1 MRQPTELE
9 KVKQIAGLVGMP
21 APQITPL
28 TRGATSAAYR
38 LEEGAKSLIVR
49 IMPVNAD
56 RPVTYQSEFTI
67 LRSLQASGASVP
79 KPILTSVEAKTPLP
93 INEPWAVTSLVPGR
107 AIQKMPLSAAVATEV
122 GSFLQVLHSL
132 PVAHFG
138 RLCEAPDRLR
148 GQQTDPIAGLCAR
161 WCWAPLWPLD
171 GQALSTHPIAGY
183 APELL
188 PKLFSIQESLLE
200 VAAIDRVVLAHT
212 DLHGEHI
219 FVSDDSV
226 TGIIDFGAA
235 ALCPPAWDFAVIAFY
250 HGWQACQAVL
260 ASYTGQGERQRLLPQ
275 VQKVAIMLA
284 LYKVAKAIGSGADCA
299 KVDKIVQ
306 FLKHLLSECQWE

>member
-1 MRQPTELE
+1 MIHQNEFE
-9 KVKQIAGLVGMP
+9 KVQQIAGLVGMH
-21 APQITPL
+21 APQISPL

-38 LEEGAKSLIVR
+38 MDEGKNSVIVR

-67 LRSLQASGASVP
+67 LRRLQASGAPVP
-79 KPILTSVEAKTPLP
+79 KPILTSVEVKTALP
-93 INEPWAVTSLVPGR
+93 ISEPWAVTGIVPGR
-107 AIQKMPLSAAVATEV
+107 AIQKMPLSASVASEL
-122 GSFLQVLHSL
+122 GSFLRVLHAL

-138 RLCEAPDRLR
+138 RLCEESDRLY

-183 APELL
+183 ASELL
-188 PKLFSIQESLLE
+188 PKLFSIQTRLLE
-200 VAAIDRVVLAHT
+200 VASIDRVVLAHT

-219 FVSDDSV
+219 FVSDDRI

-235 ALCPPAWDFAVIAFY
+235 AICPPAWDFAVIAFY
-250 HGWQACQAVL
+250 HGWHACQAVL
-260 ASYTGQGERQRLLPQ
+260 AGYTDQGERQRLFPQ
-275 VQKVAIMLA
+275 IQKVTIMLA
-284 LYKVAKAIGSGADCA
+284 LYKVAKAISANADHT
-299 KVDKIVQ
+299 KVDRIVQ
-306 FLKHLLSECQWE
+306 FLKNMLAECKW